1 MSSIDKNHWRLGDLN
16 ANPFAKGVFS
26 LRSRERFPLEECV
39 VCWLTITYVVEQIYI
54 HMYRYGRTVG
64 VGASCVCDSE
74 EQWRWSRVRI
84 HAHLNAHDTR
94 RYPQRVVT
102 SRLSRATGNSLY
114 PTDTKW
120 SYVSFSN
127 SLSLLY
133 SRQKSHTATA
143 IAATTSQLTRVP
155 RVSWQKWTRDV
166 KEETTSQL
174 LSTQETLHL
183 RDRSRIMPSFLI
195 SILTWSSCP
204 FHVGSVPH

>member
-1 MSSIDKNHWRLGDLN
+1 MPIQLQRVVLPRG
-16 ANPFAKGVFS
+16 
-26 LRSRERFPLEECV
+26 SRERFPLEECV

-64 VGASCVCDSE
+64 VGTSCVCDSE
-74 EQWRWSRVRI
+74 ERWRSSRVRI
-84 HAHLNAHDTR
+84 HAHLNAHDTT

-127 SLSLLY
+127 SFSFLVPLFSLLS
-133 SRQKSHTATA
+133 SRPKSHTATAIA

-166 KEETTSQL
+166 KEETTSSL
-174 LSTQETLHL
+174 LSALERLYL
-183 RDRSRIMPSFLI
+183 RDRSLILPSLI
-195 SILTWSSCP
+195 DVLT
-204 FHVGSVPH
+204 